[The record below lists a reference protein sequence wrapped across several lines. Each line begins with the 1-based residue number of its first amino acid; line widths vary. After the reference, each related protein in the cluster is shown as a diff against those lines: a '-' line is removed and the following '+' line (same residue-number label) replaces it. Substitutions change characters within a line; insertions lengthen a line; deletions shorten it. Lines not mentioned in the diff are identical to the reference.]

1 MASQDAIKQAEEILK
16 KQKDD
21 KTQETTKEQVYTA
34 ALGFYLPEIMKQ
46 GLSIPTNSE
55 NVIRITDQE
64 DLVRKQLPSYSNI
77 LSKKEN
83 NVKICELGI
92 FKSLQENSLFLS
104 EAVPYVKLY
113 KTISK
118 NGKKID
124 INLPFDI
131 VAGQNY
137 GDKETL
143 EQKILQGGSG
153 GSVGIASFD
162 WKSEGK
168 NEGNNSLYTVNFKIV
183 LQDASEL
190 KKTRNIVGDQK
201 VAILDLLYYGFLNSE
216 KDSQKKQED
225 NKLQTVST
233 NETDYMEFKAELGFN
248 FSEIYS
254 QYNDYFKTNLNL
266 RVYKHNFNFD
276 QSGKVELEI
285 IAIGNIESDF
295 SNKVKHN
302 ILEKNE
308 IRILKKAMEFIKTL
322 KSMTDTNAMAIAMR
336 NLQQSDVRVYNE
348 VSVLFSTKRTE
359 DTESSEAVDR
369 SEATTAA
376 ASTGALVAGAGG
388 VAGGFVVV
396 GKAAALG
403 AAGGSFIPVPV
414 LGTAIGGALGTL
426 GGALIL
432 GGAYGIYYWN
442 EYFNVS
448 EFEEV
453 QKELDVAL
461 ILVKQALVVEK
472 VNIVNSIIQ
481 ELKKKQKIRYFAL
494 DYNNFQNLKTF
505 ISLQEV
511 TTLDGKILE
520 EILPQET
527 PTVETVNKSEAVN
540 FLVQEKD
547 VDWFTFTPESAAG
560 EIVITPNEPLS
571 QIKEKIN
578 KNKDS
583 DKQTEIISFIF
594 LGDLIQAFIDE
605 NHLIKKETNI
615 FLGPF
620 SFYNYQKSFNNLQA
634 SLQNSSAQNN
644 EQNKFMIQGLEKEI
658 GSLYNV
664 PISISTLQKWFKDSI
679 ESKEELSYSFNK
691 FLKFCMS
698 DLIKQN
704 IATKT
709 APASPYNTVS
719 INPYY
724 FSVEKSNMDNIDSG
738 KGISIRDLSKI
749 YSKREINNYSLSDI
763 KRNIAFISVAEYSLD
778 PQSFTGNFANDCEN
792 NILHLFVNSMSSIV
806 KNISFSRDDD
816 ARLETA
822 NLQAANDANPNKI
835 IRQVYH
841 ANINMF
847 GNCIFEPGNLLYIK
861 ANYPGVPL
869 SDSTLEE
876 IGLGGYYRIINID
889 NSITS
894 SGFVTSL
901 KCIWEMSS
909 DGTKNIY
916 GNNQQGIK
924 VTMVNNNAQN

>member
-1 MASQDAIKQAEEILK
+1 MANEDAIKQAEEILE
-16 KQKDD
+16 KQKNN
-21 KTQETTKEQVYTA
+21 KTEETTKEQVYTA
-34 ALGFYLPEIMKQ
+34 ALGFYLPQIMKQ

-55 NVIRITDQE
+55 NVIRITDRE
-64 DLVRKQLPSYSNI
+64 DLARKQLPSYSNI
-77 LSKKEN
+77 LTKKEN

-131 VAGQNY
+131 VAGQKY

-201 VAILDLLYYGFLNSE
+201 VAILDLLYYGFLNNE
-216 KDSQKKQED
+216 KDSKKKQED

-295 SNKVKHN
+295 SNKVRHN
-302 ILEKNE
+302 ILERE
-308 IRILKKAMEFIKTL
+308 EVRVLKRATEFIKNL
-322 KSMTDTNAMAIAMR
+322 KSMTDTKAMAIAME
-336 NLQQSDVRVYNE
+336 NLQQSDSRVYDE
-348 VSVLFSTKRTE
+348 VSVLFSTKREE
-359 DTESSEAVDR
+359 DTKSSETVDTA
-369 SEATTAA
+369 EATTVV
-376 ASTGALVAGAGG
+376 TTG
-388 VAGGFVVV
+388 VAGVV
-396 GKAAALG
+396 GTAGVLGAGKAGAAVGAVAGSVVPGIGTAVGIALG
-403 AAGGSFIPVPV
+403 S
-414 LGTAIGGALGTL
+414 LGATLIVGAI
-426 GGALIL
+426 
-432 GGAYGIYYWN
+432 YGIIYWN
-442 EYFNVS
+442 NYFNNS
-448 EFEEV
+448 DFEQV

-461 ILVKQALVVEK
+461 ILVKQALVIEK
-472 VNIVNSIIQ
+472 VNIVNGTIQ
-481 ELKKKQKIRYFAL
+481 KLKQKQKIRYFAL

-511 TTLDGKILE
+511 TNLDGKILK

-527 PTVETVNKSEAVN
+527 PTVKTVDKNETAN

-571 QIKEKIN
+571 QIKEEIN
-578 KNKDS
+578 KDKDD

-594 LGDLIQAFIDE
+594 LGDLIQGFIDE
-605 NHLIKKETNI
+605 NDLIKKETNI

-634 SLQNSSAQNN
+634 SLQNNSAQNN
-644 EQNKFMIQGLEKEI
+644 KQNKFMIQGLEKEI

-664 PISISTLQKWFKDSI
+664 PISISTLQKWFKDLI
-679 ESKEELSYSFNK
+679 ESKEELSYSFNR

-724 FSVEKSNMDNIDSG
+724 FSVEKSNMDNIDSTQN
-738 KGISIRDLSKI
+738 ISIRDLSKI
-749 YSKREINNYSLSDI
+749 YSKREVNNYSLSEI
-763 KRNIAFISVAEYSLD
+763 KKNIAFISVAEYSLD

-822 NLQAANDANPNKI
+822 NLQAANDANPNKM

-876 IGLGGYYRIINID
+876 IGLGGYYRITNVD

-894 SGFVTSL
+894 SGFATSL

-909 DGTKNIY
+909 DGTKSVY
-916 GNNQQGIK
+916 GNRQQGIK
-924 VTMVNNNAQN
+924 VTVVNNNAQN

>member
-1 MASQDAIKQAEEILK
+1 MTSEDAIKQAEEFLQ
-16 KQKDD
+16 KQKNN
-21 KTQETTKEQVYTA
+21 KTRETTKEQVYTA
-34 ALGFYLPEIMKQ
+34 ALSFYLPQIMEK

-55 NVIRITDQE
+55 NVIRIMDQK
-64 DLVRKQLPSYSNI
+64 DQMRRQLPSYSNI
-77 LSKKEN
+77 LTKKEN
-83 NVKICELGI
+83 KIKICELGI

-131 VAGQNY
+131 VAGQKF

-168 NEGNNSLYTVNFKIV
+168 NEGNNSLYTVNFKII

-201 VAILDLLYYGFLNSE
+201 VAILDLLYYGFLNNE

-248 FSEIYS
+248 FSQIYS

-276 QSGKVELEI
+276 QSGKVELDI
-285 IAIGNIESDF
+285 VAIGNIESDF

-302 ILEKNE
+302 ILEKEEVRVMN
-308 IRILKKAMEFIKTL
+308 RAVDFLKSL
-322 KSMTDTNAMAIAMR
+322 QSMTDTAAMGIAMQ
-336 NLQQSDVRVYNE
+336 NLQQSDPDVYDN
-348 VSVLFSTKRTE
+348 VSVLFSTKITD
-359 DTESSEAVDR
+359 DTQSSEAFDR
-369 SEATTAA
+369 AETTTVVATGAA
-376 ASTGALVAGAGG
+376 AAVGVGAIIAKSAGAGAAVGTFVPIPG
-388 VAGGFVVV
+388 VGTVV
-396 GKAAALG
+396 GAALG
-403 AAGGSFIPVPV
+403 AIGGTLIVGAI
-414 LGTAIGGALGTL
+414 LGTI
-426 GGALIL
+426 
-432 GGAYGIYYWN
+432 YWN
-442 EYFNVS
+442 EFFNVS
-448 EFEEV
+448 SYEEIKK
-453 QKELDVAL
+453 QLDVAL
-461 ILVKQALVVEK
+461 ILAKQALIVEK
-472 VNIVNSIIQ
+472 VNIINEII
-481 ELKKKQKIRYFAL
+481 EKLKKEQKVRYFAL

-511 TTLDGKILE
+511 TTLDGKILG

-527 PTVETVNKSEAVN
+527 PTVETVDENEETK
-540 FLVQEKD
+540 FLVQNKD
-547 VDWFTFTPESAAG
+547 VDWLTFTPEGAAG
-560 EIVITPNEPLS
+560 EIVITPSEPLS
-571 QIKEKIN
+571 RIKEEIN
-578 KNKDS
+578 KKNDK

-594 LGDLIQAFIDE
+594 LGDLIQGFINE
-605 NHLIKKETNI
+605 NNLIKKETNI

-620 SFYNYQKSFNNLQA
+620 SFYNYQKSFSNLQA
-634 SLQNSSAQNN
+634 SLQNNSAKNN

-664 PISISTLQKWFKDSI
+664 PISIPTLQKWFKDFI

-709 APASPYNTVS
+709 APASPHNTVS

-724 FSVEKSNMDNIDSG
+724 FSVEKSNMGSVDNT
-738 KGISIRDLSKI
+738 KNISIRDLSKI
-749 YSKREINNYSLSDI
+749 YSKREVNNYTLSEI

-778 PQSFTGNFANDCEN
+778 PQSFIGNFANDCEN

-822 NLQAANDANPNKI
+822 NLLAANDANPNKI

-861 ANYPGVPL
+861 ANYPGIPL
-869 SDSTLEE
+869 SDSILEE

-894 SGFVTSL
+894 SGFATSL
-901 KCIWEMSS
+901 RCIWEMSS
-909 DGTKNIY
+909 DGTKSIY
-916 GNNQQGIK
+916 NNSQQGII
-924 VTMVNNNAQN
+924 VTVVNNNAQNQT